1 MANNVFLLV
10 STDTKAN
17 NADFRVRLALLN
29 TTPNYYLLPTVQGGQ
44 IA

>member
-10 STDTKAN
+10 STDAKAN